1 MSVLGS
7 GFVLLRSCHFM
18 DARVRRETHGSETKD
33 SMTKG
38 AGGSLNFLFAFASL
52 VLTVPQGN
60 AEAGLSGC

>member
-1 MSVLGS
+1 MDLG
-7 GFVLLRSCHFM
+7 
-18 DARVRRETHGSETKD
+18 RRQETPGSETKD